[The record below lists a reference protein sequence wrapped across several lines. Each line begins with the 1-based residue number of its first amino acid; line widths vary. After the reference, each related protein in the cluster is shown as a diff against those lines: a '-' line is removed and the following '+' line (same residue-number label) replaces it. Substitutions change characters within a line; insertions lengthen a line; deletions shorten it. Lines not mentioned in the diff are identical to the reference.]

1 MRVSDSTYYT
11 LRRLHSLSGVFPVG
25 VFLLEHLFTNS
36 FALQG
41 PAKFNEA
48 AAALGTIPYVVLVEL
63 LGIGVPIL
71 FHMVLGVIIATTMQA
86 NVGRHGYP
94 RNWGYLLQ
102 RITGLFLVAYIVY
115 HVWSTRL
122 SPEILAG
129 EHDMFGLM
137 QRHLSNPGILT
148 FYVLGM
154 LSAAYHLGNGLFGF
168 AIHWGIA
175 TGKKAQT
182 MAARLAFAVFLVL
195 ALVGINSLLA
205 FVGKDVKWF
214 QKSHETT
221 AVRVVE
227 TAR

>member
-11 LRRLHSLSGVFPVG
+11 LRRLHSLTGVVPVG
-25 VFLLEHLFTNS
+25 TFLLEHLFTNS
-36 FALQG
+36 LALQG

-48 AAALGTIPYVVLVEL
+48 AATLGSIPYVVLVEI

-86 NVGRHGYP
+86 NLGRHGYP
-94 RNWGYLLQ
+94 RNWSYVLQ
-102 RITGLFLVAYIVY
+102 RVSGLFLVAYITY

-122 SPEILAG
+122 SPEILRG
-129 EHDMFGLM
+129 DHDMFGLM
-137 QRHLSNPGILT
+137 QRQLQNPGVLA

-154 LSAAYHLGNGLFGF
+154 LAAAYHLGNGLFGF

-175 TGKKAQT
+175 TGKQAQKQ
-182 MAARLAFAVFLVL
+182 AARLGFAVFVVL

-205 FVGKDVKWF
+205 FVGKNVNWF
-214 QKSHETT
+214 QKSAETT